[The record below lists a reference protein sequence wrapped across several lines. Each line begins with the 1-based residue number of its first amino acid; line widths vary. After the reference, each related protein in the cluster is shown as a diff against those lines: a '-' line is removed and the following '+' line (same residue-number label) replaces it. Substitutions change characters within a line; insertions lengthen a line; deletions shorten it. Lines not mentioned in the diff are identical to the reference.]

1 MKKLIVF
8 ISFIFFNFCF
18 SQADCDC
25 YKKYGVK
32 VTLEVDDWCIY
43 DEKMFKNME
52 AFFDCMCACQKNN
65 QLLSNI
71 NDSKVLEDKTH
82 IFGDYKDSDN
92 LTLQYDGNITYKVKF
107 NNGISITPEIEKL
120 SINNIEYQGKIIPK
134 KILDSLNVNFTDH
147 GSILIN
153 GGKININSSFK
164 FYKGFDFN
172 TTIDD
177 IDFQSIDRLYN
188 TSSTSFKQ
196 QDINHLSEKLFIKNP
211 TEFYDLDVEA
221 LYDKITY
228 FDVPLLEKI
237 KIAMDR
243 NKSEAEILKK
253 KQKEVK
259 ALTPN
264 NKLSL
269 EQLKRKLQ
277 LLKDLVA
284 GGIIHCITFES
295 CNKDIKDIEDEILK
309 REKDSNIADIIS
321 EIKNLNPNPSL
332 SIEQLKKKRKL
343 LEDLKNI
350 DECKTYKICDSD
362 IKNVQ
367 DEIEKRF
374 DASSM
379 TKEECI
385 DWLNGFIKN
394 NTSFNKIKINE
405 YTFMIET
412 DKIYNTKASSIG
424 NVVYGS
430 GGTMTGFY
438 QLHLNKRI
446 LEVDSKNTDEIIEY
460 FNAEN
465 FDYIPNYDDT
475 HEELNF
481 LRINKN
487 KEKPEKIFNVLL
499 RLYSFQK

>member
-343 LEDLKNI
+343 
-350 DECKTYKICDSD
+350 
-362 IKNVQ
+362 
-367 DEIEKRF
+367 
-374 DASSM
+374 
-379 TKEECI
+379 
-385 DWLNGFIKN
+385 
-394 NTSFNKIKINE
+394 
-405 YTFMIET
+405 
-412 DKIYNTKASSIG
+412 
-424 NVVYGS
+424 
-430 GGTMTGFY
+430 
-438 QLHLNKRI
+438 
-446 LEVDSKNTDEIIEY
+446 
-460 FNAEN
+460 
-465 FDYIPNYDDT
+465 
-475 HEELNF
+475 
-481 LRINKN
+481 
-487 KEKPEKIFNVLL
+487 
-499 RLYSFQK
+499 